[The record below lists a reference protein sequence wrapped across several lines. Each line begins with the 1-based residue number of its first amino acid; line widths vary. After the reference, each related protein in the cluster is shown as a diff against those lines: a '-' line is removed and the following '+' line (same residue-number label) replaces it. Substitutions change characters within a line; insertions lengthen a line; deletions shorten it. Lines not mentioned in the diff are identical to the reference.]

1 MVMKPDYE
9 EARRYALAQLED
21 EIDPALTYHNLSHT
35 RDDVLPAAEKL
46 AQHSDVREDD
56 LLLLRTAALFHDIG
70 FTRQRLGHEEA
81 GIAIASAVLP
91 GFGYS
96 AEQIAVI
103 SAMIRAT
110 KLPQQPHT
118 LLEEILA
125 DADLA
130 VLGGTNF
137 VERNYQLRDEM
148 AVFEG
153 PVSDE
158 AWYTSQI
165 AFVGS
170 HQYFTAAA
178 RQLFDP
184 RKQGNLAFLKEQL
197 AQSKHSP

>member
-9 EARRYALAQLED
+9 GVRAYALAYLEN

-35 RDDVLPAAEKL
+35 RDDVLPAAENL
-46 AQHSDVREDD
+46 AQHSGVRDGD

-70 FTRQRLGHEEA
+70 FTRQRVGHEEA
-81 GIAIASAVLP
+81 GIAIASGVLP

-96 AEQIAVI
+96 TGQMDSIA
-103 SAMIRAT
+103 AMIRAT
-110 KLPQQPHT
+110 KLPQQPHS
-118 LLEEILA
+118 LLEELLA

-137 VERNYQLRDEM
+137 VERNHQLRDEV
-148 AVFEG
+148 ATFEG
-153 PVSDE
+153 PVSDVV
-158 AWYTSQI
+158 WYTSQI

-178 RQLFDP
+178 HQLLDM
-184 RKQGNLAFLKEQL
+184 RKQDNLAFLKQQL
-197 AQSKHSP
+197 AQVTR